1 MIIAQGELTSPSFM
15 TRMYVGTS
23 PPLKYIVKTKYA
35 AILFLATNSF
45 RESGYAQNIVITMFT
60 SVPTTV

>member
-1 MIIAQGELTSPSFM
+1 M